1 MIFRGEKS
9 YSGKIIYKVG
19 CVFPMVIVSILPHAE
34 FGPNDHRENPPHFI
48 CVTLD
53 SYFIL
58 EKQFFEKIVFF
69 NLGINF

>member
-34 FGPNDHRENPPHFI
+34 FGPNDHREDAPHFI
-48 CVTLD
+48 TRHT
-53 SYFIL
+53 
-58 EKQFFEKIVFF
+58 IVWIPRDFL
-69 NLGINF
+69 NSRMNVPE